1 MTRLVWDTDGQR
13 LYENG
18 VDQGVLYID
27 YIGTAWPGLISV
39 SESPSG
45 GEPRPYYIDG
55 QKYLNLASAEEYEA
69 TINALSSPAEF
80 NQCEGVLG
88 IQNGLFA
95 TQQRRKTFGLSYRTM
110 IGSDTDP
117 DLGYKLHIVYHA
129 LAAPAERVNNT
140 INQSP
145 EPMTLSW
152 HITSMPDPWATTTIK
167 PTAHFVID
175 SRLTTPTLLAD
186 VEDMLYGT
194 DIQAA
199 EIPYVYDLIAMFS
212 V

>member
-1 MTRLVWDTDGQR
+1 MTRLVWDTPGER

-18 VDQGVLYID
+18 VDRGVLYID
-27 YIGTAWPGLISV
+27 YVGVAWPGLVSV

-55 QKYLNLASAEEYEA
+55 QKFMNLATAEEYEA

-80 NQCEGVLG
+80 NECEGMLG

-129 LAAPAERVNNT
+129 LAAPAERTNNT
-140 INQSP
+140 INQSA
-145 EPMTLSW
+145 EPTSLSW
-152 HITSMPDPWATTTIK
+152 HITSMPDPGIAGIK

-175 SRLTTPTLLAD
+175 SRFTSSTLLSD
-186 VEDMLYGT
+186 TEDMLYGT
-194 DIQAA
+194 DTEVAY
-199 EIPYVYDLIAMFS
+199 IPYAYDLIAMFS
-212 V
+212 A

>member
-80 NQCEGVLG
+80 NQCEG
-88 IQNGLFA
+88 
-95 TQQRRKTFGLSYRTM
+95 
-110 IGSDTDP
+110 D
-117 DLGYKLHIVYHA
+117 IVYHA

-194 DIQAA
+194 DIQVAY
-199 EIPYVYDLIAMFS
+199 IPYVYDLIAMFS